1 MTNSELLRES
11 ADEVASRLSRACQVA
26 ALTGAG
32 ISAESGIPT
41 FRSGASALWRNLR
54 AEELA
59 TPEAF
64 ARDPALVTDWYR
76 MRLQIVEQARPNP
89 GHIAL
94 AQIERHLAARGA
106 EFTLVTQNVDGLH
119 AEGGSES
126 IVELHGSIRTWRCT
140 ACAHEQSLDQLG
152 RTAELGGAA
161 QHGRLPEDKDRLFHC
176 SCGAVLR
183 PGVVW
188 FGESLP
194 FGAWERA
201 ERAATAAEVF
211 IVAGTSAAVYPAAG
225 LVGVAKHAGA
235 YVVEINP
242 EATGATSICDLSVRA
257 PSGEFLPL
265 VADRIM

>member
-1 MTNSELLRES
+1 MTERERLS
-11 ADEVASRLSRACQVA
+11 AAADEVASRLSHARRAA

-41 FRSGASALWRNLR
+41 FRSGASALWRNFR

-64 ARDPALVTDWYR
+64 ARDPELVTDWYR
-76 MRLQIVEQARPNP
+76 MRLRTVRQARPNP

-94 AQIERHLAARGA
+94 AQIERRLMAHGA

-119 AEGGSES
+119 AEGGSEN
-126 IVELHGSIRTWRCT
+126 IVELHGSIRTWRCV
-140 ACAHEQSLDQLG
+140 ACRKELSGSDLDG
-152 RTAELGGAA
+152 RADDES
-161 QHGRLPEDKDRLFHC
+161 QRLLHC
-176 SCGAVLR
+176 SCSSLLR

-188 FGESLP
+188 FGEALP
-194 FGAWERA
+194 SDAWERA

-225 LVGVAKHAGA
+225 LVAAAKHAGA
-235 YVVEINP
+235 FVVEINP
-242 EATGATSICDLSVRA
+242 EATGATAICDLSVRA
-257 PSGEFLPL
+257 LSGEFLPL
-265 VADRIM
+265 VADRLL